1 MKTPMTY
8 CLRVRGHLDQTWSAW
23 FDGFAI
29 AHEPNGQTT
38 LTGTVPDQAALYGLL
53 TKARDLGLDLLA
65 VLPASPEPHAE
76 GEDRGAGGPDASP
89 A

>member
-8 CLRVRGHLDQTWSAW
+8 CLRVRGHLDQAWSEW
-23 FDGFAI
+23 FDGLTI
-29 AHEPNGQTT
+29 RHEPDGETT

-53 TKARDLGLDLLA
+53 TKARDLGLDLVA
-65 VLPASPEPHAE
+65 VLPASLEPHAE
-76 GEDRGAGGPDASP
+76 ADDRDAGDPDAPP

>member
-53 TKARDLGLDLLA
+53 TKARDLGLDLVA
-65 VLPASPEPHAE
+65 VLPASPEPHVEAD
-76 GEDRGAGGPDASP
+76 DRGAGGPDASP

>member
-23 FDGFAI
+23 FDGFTI
-29 AHEPNGQTT
+29 AHQANGETT

-53 TKARDLGLDLLA
+53 TKARDLGLELVA
-65 VLPASPEPHAE
+65 VLPASLEHHADADE
-76 GEDRGAGGPDASP
+76 LGTGGPDAP
-89 A
+89 TA